1 MRASKKRQ
9 LDRPLNDGE
18 RQEVFRTGSLE
29 GCHGEDNETLNA
41 PVKEGATKSLST
53 QKQNKE
59 AMVITNRN
67 SHHFQS
73 HYCHHSSAYIVQ
85 QSWCPLIPSL
95 NPHGSLAEGR
105 SPLLCTGRA
114 LPPIAMILCFGSTSV
129 GKQYFGPA
137 EDGEFCSDDYPFFLF
152 SRFFS
157 FLFLEL
163 VDRERDVSS
172 SLSWFERLRVGVQ
185 VDTGIVQS
193 LASYKSVEW
202 RSVQSHDISSTACCS
217 KTLLAGSCCQ
227 WHDFLL
233 HYTSFDRLFVITG
246 LRSAV
251 MAYANHESPLHT
263 LSNFPTSPSTD
274 ASCALR
280 EKKSIVIFMVRVEN
294 SLMNS
299 GSSSTALKII

>member
-1 MRASKKRQ
+1 M
-9 LDRPLNDGE
+9 
-18 RQEVFRTGSLE
+18 
-29 GCHGEDNETLNA
+29 
-41 PVKEGATKSLST
+41 
-53 QKQNKE
+53 
-59 AMVITNRN
+59 
-67 SHHFQS
+67 
-73 HYCHHSSAYIVQ
+73 
-85 QSWCPLIPSL
+85 
-95 NPHGSLAEGR
+95 
-105 SPLLCTGRA
+105 
-114 LPPIAMILCFGSTSV
+114 LCFGSTSV

-193 LASYKSVEW
+193 LASYKSAEW